1 MNRQKRSFV
10 GVFLAL
16 TIILVG
22 LLLLCSQRSAVK
34 NDQDLATNDDAFR
47 QELLDMLD
55 LADDSTQVT
64 SANSE
69 TGNESANDVLSLL
82 TPESEKAQATT
93 TPLRTQPTTT
103 ANNMGISDD
112 MFKKVQSDVDRL
124 EHVLESKSQSVDS
137 LKRIVENKNAR
148 IRDLE
153 VRTANRPAATTSRVV
168 SSHPRNASV
177 ASERYA
183 SSGFMGGYQKARSL
197 FESFNYQG
205 AIATFED
212 LLAQYPNHPEADNCQ
227 YWIGEC
233 YYGLKQYQKAIL
245 EFQKVFAYS
254 QADKHDDAQ
263 LMIGLSYV
271 KLGERDRA
279 NAEFETFLN
288 TYAGSEYTS
297 IARRYY
303 HNS

>member
-10 GVFLAL
+10 GVFSAL

-22 LLLLCSQRSAVK
+22 LLLLCSQRKAVN

-55 LADDSTQVT
+55 LADDSTQVA
-64 SANSE
+64 SADSE
-69 TGNESANDVLSLL
+69 SGNESANDVLSLL
-82 TPESEKAQATT
+82 TPEADKAQATT
-93 TPLRTQPTTT
+93 TPLNTQPTTT
-103 ANNMGISDD
+103 ADNMGISED

-124 EHVLESKSQSVDS
+124 EHILESKSQSVDS

-148 IRDLE
+148 IKDLE
-153 VRTANRPAATTSRVV
+153 TRVASRPATTPSRTASAYHPSSPAASTQY
-168 SSHPRNASV
+168 P
-177 ASERYA
+177 
-183 SSGFMGGYQKARSL
+183 SSGFMGAYQKARAQ
-197 FESFNYQG
+197 FESFNYEA
-205 AIATFED
+205 AIASFEN
-212 LLAQYPNHPEADNCQ
+212 LLSQYPNHPEADNCQ

-233 YYGLKQYQKAIL
+233 YYGLKQYQKAIM

-263 LMIGLSYV
+263 LMIGLAYV
-271 KLGERDRA
+271 KMGERDRA

-297 IARRYY
+297 IAKRYY

>member
-22 LLLLCSQRSAVK
+22 LLLLCSQRKAVN
-34 NDQDLATNDDAFR
+34 NDQDLATNDNAFR

-55 LADDSTQVT
+55 LADDSTQVA
-64 SANSE
+64 SADSAA
-69 TGNESANDVLSLL
+69 GNESANDVLSLL
-82 TPESEKAQATT
+82 TPESEKAQAST
-93 TPLRTQPTTT
+93 TPLKTKPTTT
-103 ANNMGISDD
+103 ADNMGISED

-153 VRTANRPAATTSRVV
+153 MRVTNRPAATTSRTV

-177 ASERYA
+177 ASESSA
-183 SSGFMGGYQKARSL
+183 SFGFMGGYQKARSL
-197 FESFNYQG
+197 FESFNYQE

-212 LLAQYPNHPEADNCQ
+212 LLSQYPNHPLADNCQ

-263 LMIGLSYV
+263 LMIGLSYI

-279 NAEFETFLN
+279 NAEFKTFLN
-288 TYAGSEYTS
+288 TYAGSEYTA
-297 IARRYY
+297 IAKRYY

>member
-22 LLLLCSQRSAVK
+22 LLLLCSQRKAVN

-47 QELLDMLD
+47 QQLLDMLD
-55 LADDSTQVT
+55 LADDSTKVASADSAT
-64 SANSE
+64 SK
-69 TGNESANDVLSLL
+69 ESANDVLSLL
-82 TPESEKAQATT
+82 APESEKAQATT
-93 TPLRTQPTTT
+93 TPLKTQPTAT
-103 ANNMGISDD
+103 ADKMGISED
-112 MFKKVQSDVDRL
+112 MFKKIQSDVDRL
-124 EHVLESKSQSVDS
+124 ENVLQNKSHSVDS

-148 IRDLE
+148 INDLE
-153 VRTANRPAATTSRVV
+153 TRVTSRPVSTPSGTVSAHPHSSSSVRTN
-168 SSHPRNASV
+168 
-177 ASERYA
+177 YA
-183 SSGFMGGYQKARSL
+183 SAGFMGEYQKARAQ
-197 FESFNYQG
+197 FESFNYEE
-205 AIATFED
+205 AVATFEN
-212 LLAQYPNHPEADNCQ
+212 LLLKYPKHPLADNCQ

-233 YYGLKQYQKAIL
+233 YYGLKQYQKAIM

-254 QADKHDDAQ
+254 QVDKHDDAQ

-271 KLGERDRA
+271 KLGERNRA

-297 IARRYY
+297 IAKRYY

>member
-16 TIILVG
+16 TIILIG
-22 LLLLCSQRSAVK
+22 LLLLCSQRKAVN

-47 QELLDMLD
+47 QELLNMLD
-55 LADDSTQVT
+55 LADDSTQVA

-69 TGNESANDVLSLL
+69 TNSESANDVLSLL
-82 TPESEKAQATT
+82 TPESEKANATT
-93 TPLRTQPTTT
+93 TPLTTQPKTT
-103 ANNMGISDD
+103 ADNMGISED

-124 EHVLESKSQSVDS
+124 EHILESKSQSVDS

-148 IRDLE
+148 VKDLE
-153 VRTANRPAATTSRVV
+153 IKVTHGPVSTRSRTLP
-168 SSHPRNASV
+168 SHSQESAG
-177 ASERYA
+177 YA
-183 SSGFMGGYQKARSL
+183 SSGFMGQYQKARSL
-197 FESFNYQG
+197 FESFNYQD
-205 AIATFED
+205 AIATFEN
-212 LLAQYPNHPEADNCQ
+212 LLSQYPNNAQADNCQ

-233 YYGLKQYQKAIL
+233 YYGLKQYQKAIM

-297 IARRYY
+297 IAKRYY